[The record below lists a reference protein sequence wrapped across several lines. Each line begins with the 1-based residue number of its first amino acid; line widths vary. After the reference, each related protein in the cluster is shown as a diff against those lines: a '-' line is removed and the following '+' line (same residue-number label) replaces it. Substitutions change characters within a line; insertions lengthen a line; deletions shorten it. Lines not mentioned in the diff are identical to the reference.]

1 MLTLL
6 LALSAQAA
14 EFPVAN
20 AYEVSYEELQAVPAD
35 MKKHEVP
42 KLAKANIAPPTQL
55 GWDDMPDGLGDLAN
69 GLAWW
74 LKAPAPSAVAQ
85 ADQPAKAEPTEL
97 MSDDFRNINWSDV
110 RALTDVGGVRQ
121 LTARDHTISYGRVT
135 VETDTTWSLTYN
147 DAGLATQIW
156 GDGRMRGF
164 GGSQEVRTRMDL
176 TWAPDRTVAS
186 IIETSCYGPTRYE
199 PGWRCNRSTSTAVPG
214 PVM

>member
-1 MLTLL
+1 MLTLM

-20 AYEVSYEELQAVPAD
+20 AYEVTYEDLQVVPAD

-55 GWDDMPDGLGDLAN
+55 GWEDMPDGLGDLAN

-74 LKAPAPSAVAQ
+74 LKAPALSEGAQ
-85 ADQPAKAEPTEL
+85 ADQPAKEDPTEL
-97 MSDDFRNINWSDV
+97 MSDDFRNIAWSDV

-121 LTARDHTISYGRVT
+121 ITARDHTVSYGRVT
-135 VETDTTWSLTYN
+135 IETDTTWTLTYN
-147 DAGLATQIW
+147 EAGLATQIW

-176 TWAPDRTVAS
+176 TWAADRTVAS
-186 IIETSCYGPTRYE
+186 VIETSCYGPTRHE